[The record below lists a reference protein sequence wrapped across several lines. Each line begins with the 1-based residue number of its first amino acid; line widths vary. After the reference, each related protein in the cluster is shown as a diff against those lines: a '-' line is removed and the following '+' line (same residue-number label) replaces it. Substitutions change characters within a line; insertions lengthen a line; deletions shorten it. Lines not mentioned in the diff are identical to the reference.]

1 MKNTNKSLLN
11 IETMKRRQF
20 LKATTAGMIISP
32 FFLSSSLKAKS
43 FSMTREGGDTY
54 REPAKNIPVIDSY
67 DVIIAG
73 GGPAG
78 IAAAIASGRQGVK
91 TLLLESQGCLGG
103 TWTAGLLSWIL
114 DYENKSG
121 LMTEIISKLNAM
133 GAKCPIETEDDYAF
147 DVEKMKLLLEKMCLD
162 AEVDILLHS
171 QVAAA
176 VINNDNRLTHIITE
190 SASGREAWRGKIFV
204 DCTGDGDLAARAG
217 CEFKV
222 GDKQGNVQPMS
233 LMGLISGVRFKE
245 IEPFVRYVGD
255 EGHRSKKRL
264 YQKIVAGGY
273 EPSTQATGL
282 FPIRKSLFM
291 LMANHEYGYKGFDT
305 RDLTKATLH
314 ARNELHRIIEALRS
328 HGGSWSSLHLVT
340 TGDHIGVREGR
351 RILGL
356 YTVTEEDLLRGA
368 RFEDAVCHVT
378 FGVDVHSVSKSE
390 EDTNKSYSRGIK
402 TKSYDIPLRA
412 LIAKDVKGLMM
423 AGRCISGDFIAHSSY
438 RVTGNA
444 VPMGEVAGKASALAA
459 KKNTL
464 PQSIPIEK
472 IKN

>member
-1 MKNTNKSLLN
+1 
-11 IETMKRRQF
+11 MKRRRF
-20 LKATTAGMIISP
+20 LKTTTAGLIISP
-32 FFLSSSLKAKS
+32 FYLSSLKTKS
-43 FSMTREGGDTY
+43 LNIRSEGIDTY
-54 REPAKNIPVIDSY
+54 REPARDISVIDSY

-121 LMTEIISKLNAM
+121 LMSEITSKLTAM

-162 AEVDILLHS
+162 AGVDILLHS
-171 QVAAA
+171 QVVTAAKDQ
-176 VINNDNRLTHIITE
+176 NNQLTHIITE
-190 SASGREAWRGKIFV
+190 SPSGREAWRGKLFV

-217 CEFKV
+217 CKYEV
-222 GDKQGNVQPMS
+222 GDEQGNIQPMS

-245 IEPFVRYVGD
+245 IEPFVRYMGD
-255 EGHRSKKRL
+255 EGHRSKQRL

-273 EPSTQATGL
+273 EPSTRATGL
-282 FPIRKSLFM
+282 FPIRRSLFM

-305 RDLTKATLH
+305 RDVTKATLH
-314 ARNELHRIIEALRS
+314 ARNELHRIIEALKS

-351 RILGL
+351 RIHGL
-356 YTVTEEDLLRGA
+356 YTVTEDDMLRGA
-368 RFEDAVCHVT
+368 RFKDAVCHVT
-378 FGVDVHSVSKSE
+378 FGVDVHSVSKSD
-390 EDTNKSYSRGIK
+390 EDKDKSYSRGVK

-444 VPMGEVAGKASALAA
+444 VPMGEAAGRASALAA

-464 PQSIPIEK
+464 PLSIPIDK
-472 IKN
+472 ITN